1 MDWLNYM
8 NDLKD
13 TYFHYINNKCEK
25 TIVLFGSCH
34 LSTIGY
40 MLNIFTH
47 YKFNI
52 YIITSWYFKDQGYEN
67 FDMDY
72 INDRIQ
78 EIIKKSDI
86 FIYMKHEND
95 YGINAHQV
103 QKYVNANTL
112 VIKIPNL
119 RLEFNTDS
127 IEKYLE
133 SLEKLKHSIQDSD
146 FKNYH
151 YIVENHKNYLFFNTN
166 EHPTHYMLYLLS
178 RSILNKICKIDH
190 NDSMDDCFNSNYKT
204 HFLQLNRKYI
214 ILPGRQFITSEIN
227 KITGI
232 SINAEYFDS

>member
-1 MDWLNYM
+1 MDWVNYN
-8 NDLKD
+8 NDLKN
-13 TYFHYINNKCEK
+13 TYFHYINNNSNK
-25 TIVLFGSCH
+25 TVVLFGSCH

-40 MLNIFTH
+40 ILNTFTN

-95 YGINAHQV
+95 YGINAHKIE
-103 QKYVNANTL
+103 KYVNMNTL

-119 RLEFNTDS
+119 RLEYKTDS
-127 IEKYLE
+127 KESYLK
-133 SLEKLKHSIQDSD
+133 SLEKLKNSIQDSD
-146 FKNYH
+146 FNNFQ
-151 YIVENHKNYLFFNTN
+151 YIIENHRNYIFFNVN
-166 EHPTHYMLYLLS
+166 EHPTHYLLYLLS

-190 NDSMDDCFNSNYKT
+190 KDSMDDYFNTNYRN
-204 HFLQLNRKYI
+204 HFLQLKGKYI
-214 ILPGRQFITSEIN
+214 ILPGREIITPEISEM
-227 KITGI
+227 TGI
-232 SINAEYFDS
+232 SCNAEYFDS